1 MWLSCLGFSIFQDKP
16 RGILTGS
23 TGEGPARLAPGLSRR
38 LERCPGGADLPE
50 PGASQVTGARPGA
63 WGGLVGRRRGA
74 GDLDLL
80 VTIKVLRKWQEV
92 IVVISWP
99 LGTMLP
105 QPVSL

>member
-1 MWLSCLGFSIFQDKP
+1 M
-16 RGILTGS
+16 
-23 TGEGPARLAPGLSRR
+23 
-38 LERCPGGADLPE
+38 
-50 PGASQVTGARPGA
+50 
-63 WGGLVGRRRGA
+63 GRRRGA